1 MNILHISS
9 GTLKSGANKG
19 AYNLHKN
26 LIKKGVK
33 SIFFSPEKIEKKN
46 YNFNNFKYKFS
57 LFFEKLIKLSY
68 MNKTKNSFT
77 SSYFGIN
84 IKDTNEYKKAD
95 IIHVHNLGK
104 TFVNLNIFKDVNK
117 KFVFSLRDMWF
128 FTGGCHYS
136 LDCKKYIQ
144 ICNNCPSLNS
154 KFNRDLSYKSQK
166 RKLEIFNNNIYIIA
180 VSYWIKN
187 RFKESK
193 IGNKKNKYDVSVIEN
208 IANFENFNIN
218 KSGKLFNKLKEHT
231 DDIYLAGDDDQ
242 AIFAWAGADV
252 DRFISQKADQEKVL
266 KYSKR
271 ISRAV
276 QEQSEIPI
284 EKIEGLRKEKDYY
297 PRDYEGECEYINNL
311 DHVDLTTGRWVILTR
326 TISRLVSMKKE
337 LRERNLYYQTK
348 KEKSFKVRV
357 YNAHINYNSWCRGKI
372 LDEKEWKD
380 IEEYIGKKM
389 EDWEPDLDWFDAFKE
404 VEYEDKEYIK
414 EMMENGEDLDL
425 PARIFI
431 STIHAF
437 KGGEQDNVILCLD
450 QPNKIKKAVRKS
462 KSKSDEEHRV
472 WYVGITRARNNL
484 YKLKSKK
491 KVNAYKL

>member
-1 MNILHISS
+1 MIYKFYGPPGTGKTYRLISRAKAYVRIGTPLDNI
-9 GTLKSGANKG
+9 
-19 AYNLHKN
+19 AYFAFT
-26 LIKKGVK
+26 KKAAGEARDRMPADNDKLSFFRTIHSFAYDQLGLNDSKVMQPSDYEIIGKEIGVK
-33 SIFFSPEKIEKKN
+33 VKYYDKYNKEDINYLNCDSPYFQMIGRAINRDISIRDEYDRGEHNKKEIKWKI
-46 YNFNNFKYKFS
+46 
-57 LFFEKLIKLSY
+57 L
-68 MNKTKNSFT
+68 KTIDDNLK
-77 SSYFGIN
+77 
-84 IKDTNEYKKAD
+84 EYKKVKKKLD
-95 IIHVHNLGK
+95 FNDMIKQLIDKESLPRFKV
-104 TFVNLNIFKDVNK
+104 IFIDEA
-117 KFVFSLRDMWF
+117 
-128 FTGGCHYS
+128 
-136 LDCKKYIQ
+136 Q
-144 ICNNCPSLNS
+144 
-154 KFNRDLSYKSQK
+154 DLSPLQ
-166 RKLEIFNNNIYIIA
+166 
-180 VSYWIKN
+180 W
-187 RFKESK
+187 
-193 IGNKKNKYDVSVIEN
+193 
-208 IANFENFNIN
+208 
-218 KSGKLFNKLKEHT
+218 KLFDKLKEHT

-252 DRFISQKADQEKVL
+252 DRFISQKADREKIL

-276 QEQSEIPI
+276 EEQSEIPI
-284 EKIEGLRKEKDYY
+284 EKI
-297 PRDYEGECEYINNL
+297 
-311 DHVDLTTGRWVILTR
+311 GRWVILTR
-326 TISRLVSMKKE
+326 TISRLVNMKKE

-404 VEYEDKEYIK
+404 VEYEDKEYIR
-414 EMMENGEDLDL
+414 EMMENGEDLDS

-450 QPNKIKKAVRKS
+450 QPNKIKKAVKKS
-462 KSKSDEEHRV
+462 KNKSDEEHRV

-484 YKLKSKK
+484 YKLKAKK